1 MAKRQSCL
9 RDFCTSTSS
18 STNDSDSKRSK
29 EDEHVESDSGSIDM
43 NEEVSDYSVVSHV
56 YSKKA
61 PPNFSFW
68 IRHWTEC
75 YLELSFQYYYELI
88 IIDTPIMNN

>member
-1 MAKRQSCL
+1 MIFVL
-9 RDFCTSTSS
+9 RLSSS

-56 YSKKA
+56 
-61 PPNFSFW
+61 FSRLRKPTQ
-68 IRHWTEC
+68 IS
-75 YLELSFQYYYELI
+75 LSGSATAGNIYR
-88 IIDTPIMNN
+88 